1 MSLINS
7 VSPVKAKYRTVL
19 KSLKLLLAFFA
30 VTLCAASFFFRDA
43 SAARVPG
50 AQVSAPVQTAVQTPV
65 QTGALTPRERRGKAL
80 YLRGESASGRE
91 IVAVIGEIDVPGST
105 LNCAGCHG
113 LKGEGKS
120 EGGITAGSLTWAH
133 LLKPGGHTHP
143 TGRKHGPFDE
153 AAFAR
158 AVTLGLDP
166 DRNELVAAMPRYRMS
181 AEDLADLVAYLKRIE
196 TDRDPG
202 LSDNSVKVGTIL
214 PATGALA
221 ETGAAMRDVLAAYFE
236 DVNSRGG
243 IYNRKLEL
251 RVAEMGTDAA
261 STAANVRGFAAREQ
275 VFALVGGFSAGADRE
290 LAALAA
296 EQELPFVG
304 PSTLLTQNAS
314 PVNRQVFYLMPG
326 VAEQSRALVNF
337 AAGRPGL
344 LKAKLAI
351 VYPESELAQ
360 AAAAA
365 AEDQAKKAGWGAAA
379 VTRVAYPRA
388 GFDAPALVRRL
399 QREGVEALFFLGS
412 NGEDSALIKEAATA
426 NWTPS
431 VFLLGVFAAH
441 DLTGAVPLDFTDK
454 VFLAFPTVPANV
466 SPAGMA
472 EFRALQEKYKFAP
485 RQVASQL
492 AAFAAAKVFV
502 ESLKRA
508 GRDLTREN
516 LVAALEGLYEYE
528 TGVTPRITFGPNRR
542 VGAAGAGIVTIN
554 PEKKEFKLVGDWVK
568 AF

>member
-1 MSLINS
+1 M
-7 VSPVKAKYRTVL
+7 L
-19 KSLKLLLAFFA
+19 KSLKLLIAFFA
-30 VTLCAASFFFRDA
+30 VTLCAASLLFRDA

-50 AQVSAPVQTAVQTPV
+50 AQGSAPVQTGVQTPV
-65 QTGALTPRERRGKAL
+65 QTGALTPQERRGKAL
-80 YLRGESASGRE
+80 YLRGESESGRE

-113 LKGEGKS
+113 LKGEGKT

-196 TDRDPG
+196 ADRDPG

-275 VFALVGGFSAGADRE
+275 VFAMVGGFSAGADRE

-304 PSTLLTQNAS
+304 PSTLLTQTAS
-314 PVNRQVFYLMPG
+314 PVNRQVFYLMSG

-344 LKAKLAI
+344 LKAKLAV
-351 VYPESELAQ
+351 VYPESDLAQ
-360 AAAAA
+360 AATDA
-365 AEDQAKKAGWGAAA
+365 AEDQAKKAGWAAAA
-379 VTRVAYPRA
+379 VTRVAYSRA

-399 QREGVEALFFLGS
+399 KLEGVEALFFLGS

-441 DLTGAVPLDFTDK
+441 ELMGAVPLDFTDK
-454 VFLAFPTVPANV
+454 VFLAFPTIPANI

-472 EFRALQEKYKFAP
+472 EFRALQERYKFAP
-485 RQVASQL
+485 RQIASQL

-508 GRDLTREN
+508 GRDLTREK

-528 TGVTPRITFGPNRR
+528 T
-542 VGAAGAGIVTIN
+542 
-554 PEKKEFKLVGDWVK
+554 
-568 AF
+568 